1 MSLMLTL
8 PQARAL
14 MLATMG
20 LLVPFPRPAT
30 KADVLATIRAM
41 HILQIDTIQVVAR
54 SPYLV
59 LWSRLGQYEPHW
71 LDELLAEGQIF
82 EYWSH
87 EASFLPIDD
96 YPFYRRMMLDGMARR
111 WSYIRN
117 WLAKHGEQTAVVLD
131 HVRNHGPV
139 RSVDFERT
147 DGQKSGWWNWKF
159 EKMALEVLYTTGDL
173 MIARRERFQRVY
185 DLRERVL
192 PTWQDEQ
199 APPLEAVLRRFV
211 RSSVQA
217 LGVTPARYIA
227 DYFRLKQRETL
238 KALAEVVAAG
248 EVVPVTVEG
257 MAEPWYIHNDRLAL
271 AESAARN
278 ELVPTLTTLLSPFDP
293 LVWHRERA
301 LTLFGFDYRIECYTP
316 APKRRYGYFSLPI
329 LHRGQLVG
337 RLDAKAHR
345 AERRFEVK
353 SLYLE
358 PTVPPTVELATDL
371 AAALHSC
378 ATWHRTPQVSLS
390 FVDPSDF
397 GDLLRSYL

>member
-1 MSLMLTL
+1 MLTL